1 MFETSLPSSGG
12 VHWGPVAVILLFLV
26 LVIIALAVFLIYSA
40 IYRHRVNR
48 ALRQETPV
56 GPTPEPRNAGKFIL
70 IALVAA
76 CVLWFLI
83 WTVNQQK
90 HLAKLEEDISVQMS
104 EISEQ
109 MSAFSDLLDQQAEAL
124 RQQNNPFSGIWVEC
138 TAIYPESLTMELTFT
153 AATKTVTEDTFVR
166 MMPSGGSTVLHS
178 PSQSDFS
185 RDDPLDMERLSEEC
199 FRAVVI
205 FPLFNGTKDRSY
217 TYGSENAS
225 MDFELNQNGVKQT
238 VTFEYKNTI
247 WQEKMPVVKY
257 CTDAEH
263 LADYGYY
270 YDDEYYERIRNA
282 ELILLIEGPNSVS
295 DISLCFSDGG
305 QITASVDLSEYLV
318 GADVACIPLSEEVF
332 QLLGSIPPPR
342 SRFCCNCLC
351 YTDSYGFVHQRPV
364 DNELLNREMIFDAAG
379 NQLGFYLLNW
389 AIDS

>member
-1 MFETSLPSSGG
+1 M
-12 VHWGPVAVILLFLV
+12 ILLFLV
-26 LVIIALAVFLIYSA
+26 LVIIALIVFLIYSA
-40 IYRHRVNR
+40 IYRARVNR
-48 ALRQETPV
+48 ALREDAPV
-56 GPTPEPRNAGKFIL
+56 GPTPEPRNAGKIIL

-90 HLAKLEEDISVQMS
+90 RLAKLEEDLSAQMS

-124 RQQNNPFSGIWVEC
+124 RQQNNPFADIWVEC

-185 RDDPLDMERLSEEC
+185 RDDPLDMERLSEEY

-205 FPLFNGTKDRSY
+205 FPLFNGTKDRIY
-217 TYGSENAS
+217 NYGSENAY
-225 MDFELNQNGVKQT
+225 MNFELNQNGVKQT

-247 WQEKMPVVKY
+247 WQEKMPDVKY

-270 YDDEYYERIRNA
+270 YDGEYYERIRNA

-295 DISLCFSDGG
+295 DISLCFSDGE

-318 GADVACIPLSEEVF
+318 GADVACIPLYKEDF
-332 QLLGSIPPPR
+332 QLVTPNVSYQGS
-342 SRFCCNCLC
+342 CCVR
-351 YTDSYGFVHQRPV
+351 YTDSYGFIHQRRV
-364 DNELLNREMIFDAAG
+364 DEASLLHHAGPFESFTNSELIFDAAG